1 MYESKY
7 PFWHF
12 GSEENAEALLLLLL
26 YCKKMRKA

>member
-12 GSEENAEALLLLLL
+12 GSEENAEGLLLL